1 MANKLIESEPQGDE
15 SQSLLS
21 GIMSNLEE
29 IKILRETMGE
39 RVEKY
44 EEAVSRLIEDEVK
57 ILEELESLGGK

>member
-1 MANKLIESEPQGDE
+1 
-15 SQSLLS
+15 
-21 GIMSNLEE
+21 MSNLEE
-29 IKILRETMGE
+29 IKILRETIGE